1 VSDTSNTIGG
11 LMEQSHGQE
20 RVKFKKIKIDPRN
33 GLPIFSHFSLAF
45 LLWLAIFLGC
55 HSLKLFGQEVV
66 VLGEAQTEGG
76 ISLDRHQFK
85 YLIDTEHRY
94 KISDFLEGESNIPF
108 QEPISSSL
116 ALGFVDAPIWSTC
129 KLRNTS
135 SQPQAFILTLVNSA
149 FIHVDQY
156 LVKNQELVSF
166 AENGFEVPID
176 RKAYHTHR
184 LGFPVRIEVGEEI
197 TLYYKIS
204 NRYGETWFGHAIE
217 SPEAF
222 HKSVHIDVIIS
233 GTYYGLIII
242 SLFFFIKT
250 REPLYL
256 FFLSYVLFSAGFG
269 LSQNALFGV
278 WSSSFNL
285 LTEGLY
291 PLVASVCASASFLKF
306 MDYFP
311 GKHIEHKVMT
321 WAKRIFWGIQLII
334 LLLAMLRPIP
344 LIQIVQINLSLY
356 LGIILWV
363 IAYILRGLWMRDRGM
378 RFFSTGFLFYVASI
392 AVIVLQQLGVMN
404 QGFSVEYSFYG
415 GFVFFIM
422 AICLGV
428 ADRYRVMSL
437 EKEVALKEKIS
448 SSMEVLELNQKLERV
463 NNQLAE
469 SNAQLEQKVE
479 ERTAEIKEKNQQL
492 IQAKEVAESGAKAKA
507 NFLATMSHEIRTPL
521 NGVIGMAELIMN
533 TNLDEEQ
540 QDQLQ
545 IIRNSSENLLTI
557 INDILD
563 FSKVESGKLTLE
575 AQDIDLYGCIQQVI
589 DLFTPQAKVKNLQLF
604 ADIAETV
611 PQMVRGDRV
620 RLSQILTNL
629 VSNAVKFTEK
639 GSVKVSVE
647 QIPHLQDGKIQL
659 KIGVH
664 DTGIGIPEDKID
676 QLFKAFE
683 QVDASTTR
691 RFGGTGLGL
700 AICKQLVALMEGEI
714 WIESQLN
721 VGTTFFFTL
730 QLAHAA
736 QSVAPDRVP
745 ALDKG
750 HKSLGGSNTLNTSL
764 STLYP
769 MQILIAED
777 NRINQRIAQKIFGSL
792 GYAIHLVPDGQKA
805 WEAVTHRKY
814 DVIMMDVQMPILD
827 GLAATQKIR
836 QSQLFPQPI
845 IIAMTANAM
854 QEDRQRCL
862 DAGMDDYITK
872 PIKPSSIQEVLVKWG
887 ERLERSEGMGYNG

>member
-1 VSDTSNTIGG
+1 
-11 LMEQSHGQE
+11 
-20 RVKFKKIKIDPRN
+20 
-33 GLPIFSHFSLAF
+33 
-45 LLWLAIFLGC
+45 
-55 HSLKLFGQEVV
+55 
-66 VLGEAQTEGG
+66 
-76 ISLDRHQFK
+76 
-85 YLIDTEHRY
+85 
-94 KISDFLEGESNIPF
+94 
-108 QEPISSSL
+108 
-116 ALGFVDAPIWSTC
+116 
-129 KLRNTS
+129 
-135 SQPQAFILTLVNSA
+135 
-149 FIHVDQY
+149 
-156 LVKNQELVSF
+156 
-166 AENGFEVPID
+166 
-176 RKAYHTHR
+176 
-184 LGFPVRIEVGEEI
+184 
-197 TLYYKIS
+197 
-204 NRYGETWFGHAIE
+204 
-217 SPEAF
+217 
-222 HKSVHIDVIIS
+222 
-233 GTYYGLIII
+233 
-242 SLFFFIKT
+242 KT

-256 FFLSYVLFSAGFG
+256 FFLSYVFFSAGFG

-291 PLVASVCASASFLKF
+291 PLVASLCASASFLKF

-311 GKHIEHKVMT
+311 GKHIEHKSMT
-321 WAKRIFWGIQLII
+321 WAKRVFWGIQLII
-334 LLLAMLRPIP
+334 LSLAILSPIP
-344 LIQIVQINLSLY
+344 FVQIVQVNLSLY

-378 RFFSTGFLFYVASI
+378 RFFSAGFLMYVTSI
-392 AVIVLQQLGVMN
+392 AIIVLQQIGISNHGL
-404 QGFSVEYSFYG
+404 SAEYSFYG
-415 GFVFFIM
+415 GFVLFIL
-422 AICLGV
+422 AISLGV

-437 EKEVALKEKIS
+437 EKEAALKEKIS
-448 SSMEVLELNQKLERV
+448 SSIEVMELNQKLERV

-469 SNAQLEQKVE
+469 SNARLEQKVE

-575 AQDIDLYGCIQQVI
+575 VQDVDLYGCIQQVI

-604 ADIAETV
+604 ADIAEAV

-647 QIPHLQDGKIQL
+647 QVPHLQGDKIQL

-664 DTGIGIPEDKID
+664 DTGIGIPEYKID

-714 WIESQLN
+714 WIESQLD

-730 QLAHAA
+730 QLAQAA

-750 HKSLGGSNTLNTSL
+750 HKSLGRSNTLNTS
-764 STLYP
+764 YP

-792 GYAIHLVPDGQKA
+792 GYEIHLVPDGQKA
-805 WEAVTHRKY
+805 WEAVTKRKY

-836 QSQLFPQPI
+836 QSPIFPQPI

-872 PIKPSSIQEVLVKWG
+872 PIKPSSIQEVLIKWG
-887 ERLERSEGMGYNG
+887 ERLERSEEMGHNR

>member
-1 VSDTSNTIGG
+1 
-11 LMEQSHGQE
+11 
-20 RVKFKKIKIDPRN
+20 
-33 GLPIFSHFSLAF
+33 
-45 LLWLAIFLGC
+45 
-55 HSLKLFGQEVV
+55 
-66 VLGEAQTEGG
+66 
-76 ISLDRHQFK
+76 
-85 YLIDTEHRY
+85 
-94 KISDFLEGESNIPF
+94 
-108 QEPISSSL
+108 
-116 ALGFVDAPIWSTC
+116 
-129 KLRNTS
+129 
-135 SQPQAFILTLVNSA
+135 
-149 FIHVDQY
+149 
-156 LVKNQELVSF
+156 
-166 AENGFEVPID
+166 
-176 RKAYHTHR
+176 
-184 LGFPVRIEVGEEI
+184 
-197 TLYYKIS
+197 
-204 NRYGETWFGHAIE
+204 
-217 SPEAF
+217 
-222 HKSVHIDVIIS
+222 
-233 GTYYGLIII
+233 
-242 SLFFFIKT
+242 
-250 REPLYL
+250 
-256 FFLSYVLFSAGFG
+256 
-269 LSQNALFGV
+269 
-278 WSSSFNL
+278 
-285 LTEGLY
+285 
-291 PLVASVCASASFLKF
+291 
-306 MDYFP
+306 
-311 GKHIEHKVMT
+311 
-321 WAKRIFWGIQLII
+321 
-334 LLLAMLRPIP
+334 
-344 LIQIVQINLSLY
+344 
-356 LGIILWV
+356 
-363 IAYILRGLWMRDRGM
+363 
-378 RFFSTGFLFYVASI
+378 
-392 AVIVLQQLGVMN
+392 
-404 QGFSVEYSFYG
+404 
-415 GFVFFIM
+415 
-422 AICLGV
+422 
-428 ADRYRVMSL
+428 
-437 EKEVALKEKIS
+437 
-448 SSMEVLELNQKLERV
+448 LELNQKLECV

-469 SNAQLEQKVE
+469 SNARLEQKVE

-639 GSVKVSVE
+639 GRVKVSVE

-792 GYAIHLVPDGQKA
+792 GYEIHLVPDGQKA

-836 QSQLFPQPI
+836 QSPLFPQPI